1 MSKYYQANDPDCNGR
16 GFYFGKIVQKPG
28 AMLCQR
34 VFHYP
39 RIRYTLL
46 LKLRS
51 HGPLGSS
58 TEVLCSD
65 MYKTKLACIKQLL
78 CVWTIFKITQ
88 NTLPIIGRR
97 LSACKF

>member
-1 MSKYYQANDPDCNGR
+1 MSKYYQASDPDSNGR

-39 RIRYTLL
+39 RIRYKLL
-46 LKLRS
+46 LILRS
-51 HGPLGSS
+51 HGPQGSS
-58 TEVLCSD
+58 TEVLCSY
-65 MYKTKLACIKQLL
+65 MYKTKLACFSNL

-88 NTLPIIGRR
+88 ILCP
-97 LSACKF
+97 